1 MACVEILKAEL
12 AAIDKQDRAYWQTEI
27 PNRDEKIEYL
37 VRQDRRRAIMDQL
50 MNLMLGA
57 EMLRSKS
64 TEDVKRKNLT
74 CSVQN
79 SDRSP
84 KLGSNSS
91 CGILVF
97 RL

>member
-64 TEDVKRKNLT
+64 TEGKT
-74 CSVQN
+74 
-79 SDRSP
+79 
-84 KLGSNSS
+84 
-91 CGILVF
+91 
-97 RL
+97 